1 MSGWQLLAAKPR
13 FRRLVASS
21 GLWYATRAYELVV
34 LSWMVLELTDS
45 VAAVTALGAA
55 RGLPML
61 LLGYAGGALADRVSR
76 LRLLRITQSIC
87 LAVVA
92 AYAVYLAFGSPAAW
106 SAHVVIG
113 LIGAVWS
120 VDFANR
126 RSLYTDLFEQGELA
140 TAVPVDTTTFT
151 IGLIVGPLAAGVL
164 TRMGGFAVAYAGL
177 AAIHAASV
185 ALLPGDR
192 RRPGPP
198 VRRSGRSAA
207 ARPPAAAGRVR
218 AALATLRGRRAL
230 QATVLVTLVGNFFAF
245 PFHQL
250 VPVIGRDVLSADA
263 LRFGILVSAW
273 GVGALGGSL
282 ALAARA
288 ARRPGWVFAAGMAT
302 LFACIGGFALSGA
315 YLLSV
320 GLLLAGGIGFSG
332 FAAMQILITLRTA
345 PPTLRGRSLGVIGLA
360 IGMQP
365 LGAITLGLAAERI
378 GPQAA
383 LAGFALMGLCGLA
396 AVRWRYPELGRRA
409 ALSER
414 TEPRPDPK
422 TTG

>member
-34 LSWMVLELTDS
+34 LSWLVLELTDS

-76 LRLLRITQSIC
+76 LRLLRTTQSIC

-106 SAHVVIG
+106 SAHLVIG
-113 LIGAVWS
+113 VIGAVWS

-126 RSLYTDLFEQGELA
+126 RSLYTDLFEQAELA

-192 RRPGPP
+192 RRPAPP
-198 VRRSGRSAA
+198 VRRDGRPVRRAE
-207 ARPPAAAGRVR
+207 RPAAAGRVR

-230 QATVLVTLVGNFFAF
+230 QAAVLVTLVGNFFAF
-245 PFHQL
+245 PFHQM

-320 GLLLAGGIGFSG
+320 GLLLAGGVGFSG

-345 PPTLRGRSLGVIGLA
+345 PPALRGRSLGVVSLA

-365 LGAITLGLAAERI
+365 LGAVALGFTAERI

-383 LAGFALMGLCGLA
+383 LAGFALLGLCGLA
-396 AVRWRYPELGRRA
+396 LVRWRYPELGRRA
-409 ALSER
+409 TLSER
-414 TEPRPDPK
+414 PEPRQPP
-422 TTG
+422 G

>member
-1 MSGWQLLAAKPR
+1 M
-13 FRRLVASS
+13 
-21 GLWYATRAYELVV
+21 
-34 LSWMVLELTDS
+34 LSWLVLELTDS
-45 VAAVTALGAA
+45 VAAVAALGAA

-61 LLGYAGGALADRVSR
+61 VLGYAGGALADRVAR
-76 LRLLRITQSIC
+76 LRLLRVTQSIC
-87 LAVVA
+87 LTVVA
-92 AYAVYLAFGSPAAW
+92 AYTLYLALGSPAPW

-126 RSLYTDLFEQGELA
+126 RSLYTELFDQRELA
-140 TAVPVDTTTFT
+140 TAVPVDTVTFT
-151 IGLIVGPLAAGVL
+151 IGLIVGPLAAGIL
-164 TRMGGFAVAYAGL
+164 TRTGGFAVAYAGL

-192 RRPGPP
+192 RKTARP
-198 VRRSGRSAA
+198 VRRAERLTAA
-207 ARPPAAAGRVR
+207 ARVR

-230 QATVLVTLVGNFFAF
+230 QATVAVTLVGNFFAF
-245 PFHQL
+245 PFHQM

-263 LRFGILVSAW
+263 LRFGILVAAW
-273 GVGALGGSL
+273 GVGALAGSF

-302 LFACIGGFALSGA
+302 LFACIGGFALSGT

-320 GLLLAGGIGFSG
+320 GLLLAGGVGFSG

-345 PPTLRGRSLGVIGLA
+345 PPELRGRSLGVIGLA

-365 LGAITLGLAAERI
+365 LGTVMLGLAAERV

-383 LAGFALMGLCGLA
+383 LACFALTGLCGLA
-396 AVRWRYPELGRRA
+396 LVRWRYPELGRRA
-409 ALSER
+409 VLSEPAEEPAPR
-414 TEPRPDPK
+414 T
-422 TTG
+422 G